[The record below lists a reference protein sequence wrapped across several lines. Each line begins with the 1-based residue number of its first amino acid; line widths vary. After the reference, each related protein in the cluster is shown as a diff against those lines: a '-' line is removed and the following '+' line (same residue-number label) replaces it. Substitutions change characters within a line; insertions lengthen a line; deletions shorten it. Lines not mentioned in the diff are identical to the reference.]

1 MNETNAWE
9 DYKDVM
15 TQIPTS
21 ESGNKRKT
29 TCSIYLENI
38 LIIS

>member
-21 ESGNKRKT
+21 ESGNKRRT
-29 TCSIYLENI
+29 T
-38 LIIS
+38 